1 MHGTEYGLKANV
13 VEEIISL
20 AQKYNI
26 DRLVLFGSRA
36 WGTYSRASD
45 IDLAVYGGN
54 VNGFAT
60 DAEETVQTLLRFDVV
75 DMGVKLS
82 EKFRE
87 QIERG
92 IVLYAKV

>member
-1 MHGTEYGLKANV
+1 MNGSDYGLRDGV
-13 VEEIISL
+13 LEEIISL
-20 AQKYNI
+20 AKQYDI

-54 VNGFAT
+54 VDGFAV
-60 DAEETVQTLLRFDVV
+60 DAEETVQTLLRFDVI
-75 DMGVKLS
+75 DMGAKLS
-82 EKFRE
+82 PKFRA
-87 QIERG
+87 QIEQG

>member
-1 MHGTEYGLKANV
+1 MQRTNYGLKDSV

-20 AQKYNI
+20 AKKYDI

-45 IDLAVYGGN
+45 IDLAAYGGN

-75 DMGVKLS
+75 DMGRKLS
-82 EKFRE
+82 PKFRE
-87 QIERG
+87 EIERG